1 MFILDN
7 PFGISNNISLNS
19 FIKGGNT
26 RINIVKI
33 INEIELITKNNETSL
48 GSFKNFW
55 NWLDKL
61 QTIFDITNEHI
72 IKSRKSLKVHNIKS
86 VNNITVNLKYSEM
99 FKFKFIYFFS
109 EYPNPFVSA

>member
-61 QTIFDITNEHI
+61 QTIFDITKEHI
-72 IKSRKSLKVHNIKS
+72 IKSRKSLKVHIINDVIK
-86 VNNITVNLKYSEM
+86 ITVNLKYDELY
-99 FKFKFIYFFS
+99 KLEILYFFS
-109 EYPNPFVSA
+109 EYPNPFDLA